1 MIQANQE
8 IREDVKNAKLKL
20 WQIADEYG
28 MSDANFS
35 RKLRKEFTNEEKK
48 LIQKIINKLRK
59 DNKSWDYA

>member
-59 DNKSWDYA
+59 DNKS